1 MSLLPPSTVVSSRP
15 FDGVEYAKSLPGGI
29 IPANTPGGGNVIFD
43 PAGFLRQDILTKEK
57 VLFYREAE
65 LKHARVAMLAS
76 IGFPVAEQ
84 WHPLFNTDDA
94 PSYLAFQQTPLQ
106 TFWLLVV
113 LAIAIPEIYSVQT
126 FSQLSEGGQPWSIRD
141 DGRLPGDFKFDP
153 LELRDNVF
161 ESQTRELFVGRTAMI
176 AIVIMVLQEL
186 STGRKLF

>member
-1 MSLLPPSTVVSSRP
+1 MSLLPASPVSLKS
-15 FDGVEYAKSLPGGI
+15 FDGVAYAKTLPGI
-29 IPANTPGGGNVIFD
+29 IPANTPGGGNGIFD

-57 VLFYREAE
+57 VLFYREVE
-65 LKHARVAMLAS
+65 TKHARLAMLAS
-76 IGFPVAEQ
+76 VGFPVAEQ

-141 DGRLPGDFKFDP
+141 DGRLPGDFNFDP
-153 LELRDNVF
+153 LELQGANNIL
-161 ESQTRELFVGRTAMI
+161 ESQTQELFVGRIAMI